1 MQLEAIHQKTGVLL
15 FDADANRPIALLTH
29 HQVKLL
35 VTLAKI
41 GTVTRARL
49 LEALRPTARDRAALS
64 QTLARLVQANL
75 VEETAAGPRRDQR
88 QIKLTT
94 FGQQVT
100 TWLTSEWRGWSDYS
114 RLNRIQRR

>member
-49 LEALRPTARDRAALS
+49 LEVLRPTARDRAALS
-64 QTLARLVQANL
+64 QTLARLAQANL
-75 VEETAAGPRRDQR
+75 VEETPAGPRRDQR